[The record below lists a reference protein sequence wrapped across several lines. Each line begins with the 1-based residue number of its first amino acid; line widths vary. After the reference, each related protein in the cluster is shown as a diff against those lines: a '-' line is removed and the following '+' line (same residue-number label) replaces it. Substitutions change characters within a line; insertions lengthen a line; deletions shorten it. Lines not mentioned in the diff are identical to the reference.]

1 MKIVIVGA
9 GVSGLSAGIFALK
22 AGYEVEIYEK
32 NNVAGGCCSS
42 WKRGDFTID
51 NCIHWLTGTK
61 KGTPQYNVW
70 KECIKNC
77 LNYHPKTKKK
87 LPVLSNV

>member
-70 KECIKNC
+70 KEHVKNC
-77 LNYHPKTKKK
+77 LKMT
-87 LPVLSNV
+87 VLSLPIT

>member
-42 WKRGDFTID
+42 RKRGGLP
-51 NCIHWLTGTK
+51 LTTVSTGSQGPKRGHHSTTC
-61 KGTPQYNVW
+61 G
-70 KECIKNC
+70 KN
-77 LNYHPKTKKK
+77 LA
-87 LPVLSNV
+87 